1 MEAISAIA
9 NSTATQFQMQQATN
23 ITKPL
28 PFPTVKET
36 AILQKAYDSAAIRGC
51 PSQPAIATL
60 VRETGVGVK
69 EIKAWFTDERK
80 LRGHA
85 GHGETLHKE
94 ATPLVE
100 VRAQL
105 PNPTRG
111 HLPAATYTPIRK
123 GEYFE
128 EEMKVDVSPS
138 WLEPPTGGITLYAYG
153 AECSAPPG
161 FPILD
166 MAPLL
171 DRTDAESQD
180 SGFGCARP
188 AEINIKEHVVEG
200 FSTAPDVQN
209 PARNITEGTP
219 GRPSTRDPRTRH
231 VSVASPLSL
240 YGRAETPMADQQNI
254 AQSRPDGLFQGRSNE
269 EVSLP
274 SDDEDRLVINVEDE

>member
-1 MEAISAIA
+1 M
-9 NSTATQFQMQQATN
+9 
-23 ITKPL
+23 
-28 PFPTVKET
+28 KET
-36 AILQKAYDSAAIRGC
+36 AILEKAYNSAAIRGR
-51 PSQPAIATL
+51 PLQPAIATL
-60 VRETGVGVK
+60 LRETRVGVRE
-69 EIKAWFTDERK
+69 IKVLFTDKRK

-85 GHGETLHKE
+85 GHGETPHNE

-123 GEYFE
+123 GEYSE

-171 DRTDAESQD
+171 DSTDAELQD

-188 AEINIKEHVVEG
+188 AEIDIKEHGVEG
-200 FSTAPDVQN
+200 CATAPDAQN
-209 PARNITEGTP
+209 PARNTTEGTQ
-219 GRPSTRDPRTRH
+219 GRLSTRDPRTRY

-240 YGRAETPMADQQNI
+240 YRKPEAPMADQQNI
-254 AQSRPDGLFQGRSNE
+254 AQSRPDGLFHGLSTE

>member
-1 MEAISAIA
+1 
-9 NSTATQFQMQQATN
+9 
-23 ITKPL
+23 
-28 PFPTVKET
+28 
-36 AILQKAYDSAAIRGC
+36 
-51 PSQPAIATL
+51 
-60 VRETGVGVK
+60 
-69 EIKAWFTDERK
+69 
-80 LRGHA
+80 
-85 GHGETLHKE
+85 
-94 ATPLVE
+94 
-100 VRAQL
+100 
-105 PNPTRG
+105 
-111 HLPAATYTPIRK
+111 
-123 GEYFE
+123 
-128 EEMKVDVSPS
+128 MKVDVSPL

-153 AECSAPPG
+153 GEYSAPPG

-166 MAPLL
+166 TAPLL